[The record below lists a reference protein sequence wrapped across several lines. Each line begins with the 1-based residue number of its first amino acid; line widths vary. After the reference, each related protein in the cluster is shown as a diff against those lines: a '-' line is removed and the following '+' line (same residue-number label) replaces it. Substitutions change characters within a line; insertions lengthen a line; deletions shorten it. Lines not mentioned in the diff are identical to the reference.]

1 MSVDRPRRWPALV
14 GLVVSALLLW
24 WTLHDVSLAK
34 VWDHLR
40 RARLGPFLAATIL
53 TLATFP
59 LRTVRWRYLLRL
71 EGATLP
77 FAPLWHATAIGFM
90 GNNLLPARAGEAA
103 RAYVT
108 RRLTGVGFST
118 ALASIAVERS
128 LDGVGIVVLL
138 MIAIW
143 KAGFSPGTEL
153 AGLPLAVIVRSA
165 GLLFTLVLLLAVAL
179 VSWPRHALRFASG
192 GLRRWLPERWALWL
206 VEGLRGVL
214 AGLDAL
220 RSPARLTHAL
230 LWTAVIWLLSAAAF
244 GLAFV
249 SFGLELPPSAALM
262 VMGLSALGVAV
273 PSSPGF
279 FGPFEAAC
287 RVSLALYG
295 VPASSAVS
303 FAVGFHLAIFLPITL
318 LGLWS
323 LARAQLH
330 LADLKASQQASGTEV
345 RA

>member
-1 MSVDRPRRWPALV
+1 
-14 GLVVSALLLW
+14 VVSALLLW
-24 WTLHDVSLAK
+24 WTLHDVSLAE

-40 RARLGPFLAATIL
+40 GARLGPFLAATVLI
-53 TLATFP
+53 TTTFP

-71 EGATLP
+71 EGETLP
-77 FAPLWHATAIGFM
+77 FLPLWHATAIGFM

-108 RRLTGVGFST
+108 RRLTSVRFST
-118 ALASIAVERS
+118 ALASIAVERA

-138 MIAIW
+138 MIAVW
-143 KAGFSPGTEL
+143 RADLSSGTEL
-153 AGLPLAVIVRSA
+153 AGVPLAVIVRSA
-165 GLLFTLVLLLAVAL
+165 GILFALVLVVAIVL
-179 VSWPRHALRFASG
+179 VSWPQATLRFASG
-192 GLRRWLPERWALWL
+192 GLRRLLPDRWALWL
-206 VEGLRGVL
+206 VEGLCGVL

-220 RSPARLTHAL
+220 RSPARLAQSL
-230 LWTAVIWLLSAAAF
+230 LWTAIIWLVNAAAF

-249 SFGLELPPSAALM
+249 AFGLDLPPTAALM

-330 LADLKASQQASGTEV
+330 LADLRASQRASGNEDQS
-345 RA
+345 